1 MEASDNDGWLSPE
14 MSIMHTQLDLHTLWL
29 EGENWDSQVPWLG
42 SSAGIIVKSVLDK
55 PQAVWCSTPS
65 WFIPRAPTNRSSSC
79 PLLKTE
85 QEINQKAQKR

>member
-1 MEASDNDGWLSPE
+1 MEASENDGWISPE
-14 MSIMHTQLDLHTLWL
+14 MSIMHTQLNCIPSDL
-29 EGENWDSQVPWLG
+29 EGENWNSQVPWLG
-42 SSAGIIVKSVLDK
+42 SSAGIIVKSGPDK

-65 WFIPRAPTNRSSSC
+65 GFRPRAPTNRSSSR